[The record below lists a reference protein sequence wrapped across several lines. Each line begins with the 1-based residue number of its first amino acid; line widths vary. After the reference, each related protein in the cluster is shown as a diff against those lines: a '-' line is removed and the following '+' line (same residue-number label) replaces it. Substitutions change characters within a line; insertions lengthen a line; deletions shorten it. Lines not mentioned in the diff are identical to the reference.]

1 MKTKKLLICMLVG
14 ALLFNTTYINAFAAE
29 ETTTTENFVNTESN
43 TTTSETST
51 ESSIETEVT
60 VSENNDTTTE
70 ETNADTEE
78 NSEATESEDAKANET
93 ATTETAK
100 SSITTTATSTSTA
113 KASTTTKATTTKK
126 KTTKKPTTK
135 KTTTKK
141 TTTKK
146 TTKKVKTQSVK
157 KKTYT
162 SAQLKFLTCLIQ
174 AEAGNQPYEG
184 KLAVANVVL
193 NRVKS
198 NLYPDSVK
206 SVIYDR
212 KWAVQFTVAYNG
224 MLSKELNKYSRYNS
238 SAQKL
243 SVKAAK
249 AALEGRNNIGKY
261 KSFTVYSKYLAK
273 KHPNHKKI
281 GAHIFF

>member
-126 KTTKKPTTK
+126 KTTKKP
-135 KTTTKK
+135 TTKK